1 MQIFICVYR
10 QNNPQKRRIIVGRSL
25 QLIEHSLPVS
35 NSPAADD
42 DRLTWDDTYAI
53 ALALQRTY
61 PDADLQQVSLGMIYT
76 WTLALNEFADNPQL
90 ANEEILAAIYRE
102 WFEEI
107 ISK

>member
-1 MQIFICVYR
+1 M
-10 QNNPQKRRIIVGRSL
+10 
-25 QLIEHSLPVS
+25 IEDYLPV
-35 NSPAADD
+35 NNFPDPD
-42 DRLTWDDTYAI
+42 VDQLTWDDTYAI

>member
-1 MQIFICVYR
+1 
-10 QNNPQKRRIIVGRSL
+10 
-25 QLIEHSLPVS
+25 
-35 NSPAADD
+35 
-42 DRLTWDDTYAI
+42 
-53 ALALQRTY
+53 LALQRTY